1 MWSYGGI
8 RIYVDA
14 DSGRKAN
21 PRVDMLNP
29 LTTTYT
35 TYIRQHGRDSDTR
48 KISGHCMGTYEDL
61 LALADGASH
70 LLITDRGN
78 EGQWVIM
85 DLDTRRKQ
93 AINKDFIVVYFTAS
107 LMEVSS

>member
-1 MWSYGGI
+1 MSTYGGVRLYI
-8 RIYVDA
+8 DK
-14 DSGRKAN
+14 DSGRSAN

-29 LTTTYT
+29 LTTTLT

-48 KISGHCMGTYEDL
+48 KISGHCMGNYDEL

-70 LLITDRGN
+70 LLVTDLGN

-85 DLDTRRKQ
+85 DLDPTRKQ
-93 AINKDFIVVYFTAS
+93 ALNKDYLVVYWSAS
-107 LMEVSS
+107 IMEVV